1 MKTKYWMK
9 LTDGKIREFAEGEEE
24 LADKMYEHD
33 LAWCDECGF
42 VVEPVAAY
50 RPWDLDQC
58 PFCGQDVEG

>member
-9 LTDGKIREFAEGEEE
+9 LTGGKIREFAEGEEE

-50 RPWDLDQC
+50 RPWDLDQ
-58 PFCGQDVEG
+58 